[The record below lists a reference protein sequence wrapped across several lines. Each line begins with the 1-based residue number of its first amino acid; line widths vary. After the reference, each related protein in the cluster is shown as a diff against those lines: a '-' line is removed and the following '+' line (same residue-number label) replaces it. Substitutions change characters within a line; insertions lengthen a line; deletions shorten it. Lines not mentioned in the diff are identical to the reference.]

1 MTTFSKHIKRE
12 PPHSGIIRLSYP
24 TPNQKEE
31 FPMTIIQQPTLFDI
45 HILEKLEIEEKY
57 QEIFSPLELSPLV
70 ALFQKETK
78 VGPPITVNYEASIR
92 ALLV

>member
-1 MTTFSKHIKRE
+1 MS
-12 PPHSGIIRLSYP
+12 
-24 TPNQKEE
+24 
-31 FPMTIIQQPTLFDI
+31 IIQQPTLFDI

-92 ALLV
+92 ALLVRYLEGIPTVSALVLRIK